1 MMDGVYIKPLRTILE
16 VFQNLPEG
24 TPAQLINNQ
33 IVMSPAPSDAHQKVL
48 DKVYRQLG
56 NFIELN
62 RLGEVRVAPYDVFLN
77 EKNSYQPDI
86 IFIANNNLGLIKED
100 GLHGAPD
107 LVIEILSPSSW
118 QYDKGEKK
126 DEYERNGVK
135 EYWMVDPLEKTAE
148 GYYLQ
153 FNEFHPIGVLKK
165 TISFKL
171 IDLII
176 QF

>member
-1 MMDGVYIKPLRTILE
+1 MDAVYIKPLRTILE

-33 IVMSPAPSDAHQKVL
+33 IVMSPAPTDSHQKIL
-48 DKVYRQLG
+48 GKVYRQLG
-56 NFIELN
+56 NFIELHQ
-62 RLGEVRVAPYDVFLN
+62 LGEVRVAPYDVFLN
-77 EKNSYQPDI
+77 ENNSFQPDI
-86 IFIANNNLGLIKED
+86 VFIASDNIKLIKED

-107 LVIEILSPSSW
+107 LVIEILSPATMK
-118 QYDKGEKK
+118 YDRGDKK

-153 FNEFHPIGVLKK
+153 YNEFHPLGISKK
-165 TISFKL
+165 TITFKL
-171 IDLII
+171 IELTI